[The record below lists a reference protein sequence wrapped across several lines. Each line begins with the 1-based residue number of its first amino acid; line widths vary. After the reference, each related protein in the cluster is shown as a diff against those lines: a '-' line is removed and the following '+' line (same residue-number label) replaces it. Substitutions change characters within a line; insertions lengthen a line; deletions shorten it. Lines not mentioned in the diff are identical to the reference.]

1 MSHGEVEVQV
11 APTRR
16 AGRELPAADAPAV
29 HRSGEL
35 EPAAEG
41 GAGLP
46 EGDLTAP
53 LGPTPE
59 AARTSE
65 PLPESPPEPTQRS
78 TRKPSTA
85 PVLVPFDSALPGVK
99 SAEIRAEL
107 SRRQRRVPKLMTE
120 RDQIIQQLEAIES
133 ALNDMGED
141 AAVPRPSPEPR
152 ASRTR
157 LGTSLKEAVASVVQ
171 PGETATPSEVMG
183 RVRASGYVSTAA
195 NLGQMI
201 AVALAKD
208 ERFERASRGVYRRI
222 AG

>member
-1 MSHGEVEVQV
+1 MSHSEIEVQP

-16 AGRELPAADAPAV
+16 AGRELPTADAPAV

-41 GAGLP
+41 GAGLS
-46 EGDLTAP
+46 EGDVAAP

-65 PLPESPPEPTQRS
+65 PLPEPTQRS

-85 PVLVPFDSALPGVK
+85 PVLVPFDSALPGIR
-99 SAEIRAEL
+99 SADIRAEL
-107 SRRQRRVPKLMTE
+107 ARRQRRVPKLMAE
-120 RDQIIQQLEAIES
+120 REQILEQLLAIEA
-133 ALNDMGED
+133 ALEDIGEEPPM
-141 AAVPRPSPEPR
+141 PRRLPEPK

-157 LGTSLKEAVASVVQ
+157 QGTSLKEAVASVVQ
-171 PGETATPSEVMG
+171 PGETATPSEVME
-183 RVRASGYVSTAA
+183 RVRASGYVSTAT

-201 AVALAKD
+201 AVTLAKD
-208 ERFERASRGVYRRI
+208 ERFARARRGVYRRI